1 MTEDR
6 KKAAYDK
13 LAEVVD
19 ELVDCLDTEDGDGGE
34 GRYLGTAYALV
45 IGGKRYDDE
54 GLSEGCVYVCPA
66 NGKQANWE
74 TSGLLSEAL
83 SSVQRNRE

>member
-1 MTEDR
+1 MTDER
-6 KKAAYDK
+6 RKAAYAK
-13 LAEVVD
+13 LSEAVD
-19 ELVDCLDTEDGDGGE
+19 ELVSLIDVESDDDE
-34 GRYLGTAYALV
+34 RYMGTAHVLV

>member
-1 MTEDR
+1 MTEER

-54 GLSEGCVYVCPA
+54 GLSEGCVYV
-66 NGKQANWE
+66 
-74 TSGLLSEAL
+74 LSL
-83 SSVQRNRE
+83 IHI

>member
-1 MTEDR
+1 MTEER
-6 KKAAYDK
+6 KRAAYAK
-13 LAEVVD
+13 LSEAVD
-19 ELVDCLDTEDGDGGE
+19 ELVSLIDVEGDDDE
-34 GRYLGTAYALV
+34 RYMGTAHVLV

-83 SSVQRNRE
+83 SSVQRSRG

>member
-6 KKAAYDK
+6 KKAAYAK

-54 GLSEGCVYVCPA
+54 GRSEGAVYVCPA
-66 NGKQANWE
+66 HGKQANWE
-74 TSGLLSEAL
+74 TAGLLGEVHD
-83 SSVQRNRE
+83 SVRRSR